1 MTLRGR
7 PYSSLAVGEE
17 FWDAVTVTET
27 HVVLAAGLFN
37 DPGPNHINRLQA
49 ESNRFGARIAHGTL
63 LNGIMVGILGNAL
76 GSMIVAM
83 LELTTRWKAPTRLD
97 DTLIGR
103 WHVAEKNDKPA
114 FGGGGLVIF
123 EGQGFNQNGEVLFES
138 RVVLGVGE
146 QGAWDPAAHIQA
158 RHGESATG
166 EEPGQGGEQEGGV

>member
-1 MTLRGR
+1 VGVALVTLPGR

-17 FWDAVTVTET
+17 FWGALTVTET
-27 HVVLAAGLFN
+27 HVVLAAGVFN

-49 ESNRFGARIAHGTL
+49 ESNRFGTQIAHGTL
-63 LNGIMVGILGNAL
+63 LNGIMLGILGNGL
-76 GSMIVAM
+76 GSTIVAM
-83 LELTTRWKAPTRLD
+83 LELTTRWKAPTRLG

-123 EGQGFNQNGEVLFES
+123 EGEGFNQNGELLLES

-146 QGAWDPAAHIQA
+146 QGPWDPAAHIQA
-158 RHGESATG
+158 RRGESAPSDEADSTR
-166 EEPGQGGEQEGGV
+166 